1 VSRSVATAVL
11 ALAIAGLASTLV
23 LFAVDYGSLP
33 ALVPTHFGADGSVN
47 AWGPKSTFVLFPVM
61 AVVFFGLF
69 VVAGAVMGMSSRPTP
84 PAVPLLFRVLA
95 AETIWLFFFI
105 ELGTLAAANGH
116 GTGLGVGFFVCL
128 GLVLATALATVIYGF
143 TWALRYR
150 A

>member
-1 VSRSVATAVL
+1 VNKGVETAFL

-23 LFAVDYGSLP
+23 LFGADYGTLP
-33 ALVPTHFGADGSVN
+33 AIVPTHFGPDGSVN

-61 AVVFFGLF
+61 SVVFFGVF
-69 VVAGAVMGMSSRPTP
+69 VIAGAVMRLSARPSP
-84 PAVPLLFRVLA
+84 PAVPLLFRALI
-95 AETIWLFFFI
+95 AETIWMFFFI

-128 GLVLATALATVIYGF
+128 GLVLATAAVTVIYGV

-150 A
+150 R